1 MAKVDLHV
9 LPFLCVLYLMAFLDR
24 FVLLFPFLGI

>member
-24 FVLLFPFLGI
+24 FVLFSVAN